1 MFDIGF
7 LEFAVL
13 AVVALFIFGPEQLP
27 KIAAD
32 AGRTIRD
39 LRRLAAGAR
48 RDLKEQLGPEFADI
62 DLQDLN
68 PRGYVR
74 RNLLGD
80 LDDLDEDWDADG
92 RDDGDGD
99 GHGDERGSRSHP
111 TRVSRTVRS
120 GERPPY
126 DPDAT

>member
-80 LDDLDEDWDADG
+80 LDDLDEDWDADSADG
-92 RDDGDGD
+92 DRDD
-99 GHGDERGSRSHP
+99 RGSRSHP
-111 TRVSRTVRS
+111 TPASRPVRA
-120 GERPPY
+120 GEPPPY

>member
-1 MFDIGF
+1 LFDIGF

-80 LDDLDEDWDADG
+80 LDDLDGDWDGDG
-92 RDDGDGD
+92 GDGGDDGDR
-99 GHGDERGSRSHP
+99 DERGSRSHP
-111 TRVSRTVRS
+111 SRVSRTLRS

-126 DPDAT
+126 DADAT